1 MSVQGISQRETL
13 ASETKHQCDSE
24 IEGKKTEESRIIELS
39 SNIST
44 SGKPSLTNLPKR
56 AKDLLFGLL

>member
-24 IEGKKTEESRIIELS
+24 IEGKKQKSPEL
-39 SNIST
+39 
-44 SGKPSLTNLPKR
+44 
-56 AKDLLFGLL
+56 